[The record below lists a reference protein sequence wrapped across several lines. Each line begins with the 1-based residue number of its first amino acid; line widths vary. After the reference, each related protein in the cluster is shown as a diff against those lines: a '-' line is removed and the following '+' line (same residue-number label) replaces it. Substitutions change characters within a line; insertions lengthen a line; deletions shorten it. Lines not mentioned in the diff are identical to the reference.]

1 MKELRDTIRRL
12 RVEGAGAAEAEL
24 QELQTKLEA
33 QSKER
38 EEAAQ
43 ILKSTLYCDLYS
55 NMH

>member
-1 MKELRDTIRRL
+1 MRASAKGHVT
-12 RVEGAGAAEAEL
+12 GAAEAEL

-43 ILKSTLYCDLYS
+43 ILKSTLYCDLFEYALG
-55 NMH
+55 H